1 MSRVVTNKYING
13 DVVTRQDFYE
23 GINVENPE
31 ERRRIAKGRII
42 LTLNDGRES
51 IWILNDNDIPKLVA
65 QPASA
70 EIPANILEYIASAMT
85 VANEYA
91 DNAVENGISEY
102 NTIVIESAD
111 TMYNELK
118 GYIDDVQSELY
129 ELSAYTM
136 NLKFSDHFM
145 LTEGEYIRLKT
156 IGELVVDGTEESVS
170 SETCRLNDL
179 SIGDIVKYS
188 TEIYYCIYENG
199 GGGGGTEP
207 TISGSTII
215 VEYEISGTTVILDD
229 LVTVDE
235 ENHTLIF
242 NGGGGGS
249 DVDISGTTVDIDSLT
264 IDNEHTMILNDDL
277 TIENNTI
284 TIN

>member
-31 ERRRIAKGRII
+31 EKRRIAKGRII

-207 TISGSTII
+207 IISGSTII

-242 NGGGGGS
+242 NSGGGGS

-264 IDNEHTMILNDDL
+264 IDDEHTMILNDDL

>member
-65 QPASA
+65 QPAST

-207 TISGSTII
+207 IISGSTII

-242 NGGGGGS
+242 NSGGGGS

-264 IDNEHTMILNDDL
+264 IDDEHTMILNDDL